1 MCDLCEAEHPHP
13 TVKYKTHFLSNLKE
27 TYVFIQTKQD
37 IPKNTF
43 INNIM
48 SKDIELTLEPVIDTE
63 ITMGL
68 NQAVKIPILI
78 QKNSK
83 VDIQSDDF
91 CLFVRNFKKVKNI
104 L

>member
-1 MCDLCEAEHPHP
+1 MCL
-13 TVKYKTHFLSNLKE
+13 F
-27 TYVFIQTKQD
+27 KQN
-37 IPKNTF
+37 KF
-43 INNIM
+43 INNII
-48 SKDIELTLEPVIDTE
+48 SKEIELTLQSVIDTE
-63 ITMGL
+63 ITMRL
-68 NQAVKIPILI
+68 NHTVKIPILI